1 MYKNDLIKTPIS
13 GFQEWAF
20 FVTYS
25 KFHVCISFSVLF
37 EVTCT
42 VSVLADILSYFDHT
56 RNYLLINENM
66 EIV

>member
-37 EVTCT
+37 EVT

-56 RNYLLINENM
+56 QNYLLIKENM

>member
-1 MYKNDLIKTPIS
+1 MGL
-13 GFQEWAF
+13 F

-37 EVTCT
+37 EVT
-42 VSVLADILSYFDHT
+42 VSAVLADILSYFDHT
-56 RNYLLINENM
+56 QNYLLIKENM